1 MSLNI
6 FIVISSLY
14 YDISRTRVIII
25 KICFLFLIYNICLLP
40 IIDITPVK
48 IVSFIL
54 LVSITLLF

>member
-6 FIVISSLY
+6 FNVMISVR
-14 YDISRTRVIII
+14 IGVIII
-25 KICFLFLIYNICLLP
+25 KIYFLFLIYNICLLP
-40 IIDITPVK
+40 IINITPVK